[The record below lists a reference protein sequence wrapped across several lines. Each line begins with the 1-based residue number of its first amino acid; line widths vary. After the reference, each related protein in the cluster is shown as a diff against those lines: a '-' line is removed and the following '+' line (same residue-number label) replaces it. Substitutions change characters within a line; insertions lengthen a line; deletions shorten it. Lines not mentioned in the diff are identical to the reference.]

1 MKRLI
6 TRATAS
12 LSLMVASLFYGG
24 PVLAQGES
32 INLDVPAE
40 WNNRVPQNITLQ
52 VFVSGI
58 IQILL
63 IAGAVFFFI
72 YLIIGGIKWIL
83 SGGDKGQIEAA
94 RNQITHAIIGL
105 LIVLGV
111 WVING
116 ILSSLFG
123 IDILGN
129 ISLPKFNQ

>member
-32 INLDVPAE
+32 INLDVPTE
-40 WNNRVPQNITLQ
+40 WNNRVPKNITLQ